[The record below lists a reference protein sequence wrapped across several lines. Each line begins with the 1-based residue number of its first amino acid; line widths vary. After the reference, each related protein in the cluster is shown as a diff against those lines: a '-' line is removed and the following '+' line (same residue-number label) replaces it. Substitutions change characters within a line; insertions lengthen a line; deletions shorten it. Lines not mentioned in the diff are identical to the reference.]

1 MVAIRPLKF
10 AINRLVDARIVNT
23 ATSTPIP
30 PPGLSLSTE
39 QAALRCSM
47 INTDP
52 LVTLVF
58 SDGRKR
64 PTKAYRDVPRRA

>member
-23 ATSTPIP
+23 ATSTP

-39 QAALRCSM
+39 QAALKCSM

-64 PTKAYRDVPRRA
+64 PTKAYRSVPRGA